1 MLHHQI
7 WWHKKRNTSRFP
19 LWKIFREPPKKILKE
34 FSPTKMNPFRSKL
47 WRIPQFSACNVSI
60 LVPSQDPRIAPLW
73 VRPRCYRS
81 EIRCVTGRFWVQR
94 FMWKTSW
101 MLVFTSFP
109 NALWIVYL
117 HLGSCGGKCRWIY
130 HTLSIWD
137 FRRKVRTN
145 LQVRLQYAIDGHK
158 NPSEVVV
165 SVCIPRKMFQ
175 HVFFRCSTCML
186 TTLPE
191 PNIAPEKRVSQ
202 KETSIPSIHFQV

>member
-1 MLHHQI
+1 MTQNKEHI
-7 WWHKKRNTSRFP
+7 WVSSLKNFSGALRKN
-19 LWKIFREPPKKILKE
+19 LKE

-94 FMWKTSW
+94 FMFGCWCLHHSQ
-101 MLVFTSFP
+101 MLYV
-109 NALWIVYL
+109 WIVYL

-158 NPSEVVV
+158 NPSEVMV